1 MAFATRTSPDLY
13 SSLTVHGEINWILA
27 RTHMLDLVGPDIEHC
42 SKSNPTYDEVYIEA
56 VGFLAYAA
64 YSHRANAHAVGEVAK
79 LHGQTLHLGTLGF
92 VLQLV
97 L

>member
-1 MAFATRTSPDLY
+1 
-13 SSLTVHGEINWILA
+13 
-27 RTHMLDLVGPDIEHC
+27 MLDLVGPDIEHC